1 MKVNIGKYPSTKS
14 KKPRKVE
21 IKIDDWDTWDAGR
34 NLALIAVPLLEK
46 LKEDKQ
52 GSPFVDDEDV
62 PEELR
67 SYNSKVNTDD
77 PYDPCDENFHNRW
90 KWVLD
95 EITYALTEVANEF
108 PGENKFFDHSEVD
121 ENSSIQKQI
130 SAMKIDR
137 EGLDQ
142 YNQRVKNGCRL
153 FGVYFMSL
161 WS

>member
-67 SYNSKVNTDD
+67 SSNSELSPNENLDS
-77 PYDPCDENFHNRW
+77 NFHKRW

-95 EITYALTEVANEF
+95 EITYALTEVANEY
-108 PGENKFFDHSEVD
+108 PSEDKFYDHSEVD
-121 ENSSIQKQI
+121 ENSSIREQI
-130 SAMKIDR
+130 SAMKIDS

-142 YNQRVKNGCRL
+142 YNQRVQNGCRL